1 MRRRGLRG
9 NEGQGRGRVASLQ
22 VLAGLLELWIRASWG
37 RGMEDSEQRGHAI
50 TSEGLLNAKIVR
62 SCDTANENAR
72 SGAQAV
78 LGKEAEIPGGEHARV
93 LEVAGFENT
102 PVLKG
107 AVLRVVSTWC

>member
-1 MRRRGLRG
+1 M
-9 NEGQGRGRVASLQ
+9 ASLQ
-22 VLAGLLELWIRASWG
+22 VLAGLLEFWIRAPWG
-37 RGMEDSEQRGHAI
+37 RGVEDSEQRGHAI
-50 TSEGLLNAKIVR
+50 TSEGLLSAKIVR
-62 SCDTANENAR
+62 SCDTANEEAR
-72 SGAQAV
+72 RGAQAV